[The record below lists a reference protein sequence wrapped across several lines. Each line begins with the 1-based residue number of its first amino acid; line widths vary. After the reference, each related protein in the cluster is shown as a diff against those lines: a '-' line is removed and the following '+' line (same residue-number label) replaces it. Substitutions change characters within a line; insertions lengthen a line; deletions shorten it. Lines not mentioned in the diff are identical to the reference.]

1 MTSFGRSDE
10 HMVEFDVTLSKW
22 RQAIE
27 RSVSGER
34 WRLKWT
40 FILFGL
46 ALFCHFPHYNYLA
59 GHLSGTEINPRW
71 DAIMEQAKAPLTFHR
86 FDDDPTSHLEKI
98 AFRLTVPALSF
109 LTGLGPLGLFL
120 LQNVL
125 GLVLVRAT
133 LGWCERRLGDR
144 VASLMFTGVLVFT
157 YAGAAFFF
165 DLWGMLDC
173 FGYFLLFAMLVGQ
186 RWWLIGLCG
195 FLAAFTDERACLA
208 VLIGAVFHA
217 TEAGSPGGYRLKVG
231 ARSLACLG
239 AIAAYV
245 LSRMALVHYA
255 GFVTGQKH
263 LGLLPFLSQLDQV
276 AWGVWSGFEG
286 AWLLITAFFIVLWAT
301 GHRAIALGYL
311 FSFGIVAAAA
321 IAVWDVTRS
330 MAFGFILLYPAV
342 MLLAKLIGM
351 RRLRVL
357 LFFSLAVCLL
367 HPMYFTFGDA
377 IVIPV
382 DPVPI
387 RALHV
392 LEALLK

>member
-1 MTSFGRSDE
+1 MIG
-10 HMVEFDVTLSKW
+10 FDAILTKW
-22 RQAIE
+22 RQTFE
-27 RSVSGER
+27 RSLSGER

-40 FILFGL
+40 FILFAL

-71 DAIMEQAKAPLTFHR
+71 DAIMEQATAPLTFHR
-86 FDDDPTSHLEKI
+86 FEDDPTSHLEKI
-98 AFRLTVPALSF
+98 AFRLTVPALSYV
-109 LTGLGPLGLFL
+109 TGLGPLGLFV
-120 LQNVL
+120 LQNIM
-125 GLVLVRAT
+125 GLLLVWAT
-133 LGWCERRLGDR
+133 LGIVARRTADR
-144 VASLMFTGVLVFT
+144 PAALMFTGLLVFT

-173 FGYFLLFAMLVGQ
+173 YGYFLLFWVLFAERAWIVTV
-186 RWWLIGLCG
+186 CA

-208 VLIGAVFHA
+208 LLIGAMCHA
-217 TEAGSPGGYRLKVG
+217 TVPLTTGGFRFKPGVK
-231 ARSLACLG
+231 SLACVAG
-239 AIAAYV
+239 IVAYAA
-245 LSRMALVHYA
+245 SRVVLVHWG

-286 AWLLITAFFIVLWAT
+286 AWLLIVAFFVVLWAT
-301 GHRAIALGYL
+301 GHRMLSLGYL
-311 FSFGIVAAAA
+311 ATFGLVSAAA

-342 MLLAKLIGM
+342 FMLASLIGM
-351 RRLRVL
+351 RRVRMI
-357 LFFSLAVCLL
+357 LFFALAVCLI

-392 LEALLK
+392 LEAMLK

>member
-1 MTSFGRSDE
+1 MIK
-10 HMVEFDVTLSKW
+10 FDVTLSRW
-22 RQAIE
+22 RQTIE

-71 DAIMEQAKAPLTFHR
+71 DAIMEQATAPLTFHR
-86 FDDDPTSHLEKI
+86 FEDDPTSHLEKI
-98 AFRLTVPALSF
+98 AFRLTVPALSHV
-109 LTGLGPLGLFL
+109 TGLGPLGLFV
-120 LQNVL
+120 LQNIL
-125 GLVLVRAT
+125 GLVLVWAT
-133 LGWCERRLGDR
+133 LGIVARRTGDR
-144 VASLMFTGVLVFT
+144 LSALMFTGLLVFS

-173 FGYFLLFAMLVGQ
+173 YGYFLLFWVLFAE
-186 RWWLIGLCG
+186 RAWLIALCA

-208 VLIGAVFHA
+208 LLIGAMYHA
-217 TEAGSPGGYRLKVG
+217 TVPSASSGFRLKPGIKSLACIAGMVAYVG
-231 ARSLACLG
+231 ARL
-239 AIAAYV
+239 
-245 LSRMALVHYA
+245 ALVQWG

-286 AWLLITAFFIVLWAT
+286 AWLLIGAFFVVLWAT
-301 GHRAIALGYL
+301 GHRTLSVGFLI
-311 FSFGIVAAAA
+311 SFGSVAAAA

-342 MLLAKLIGM
+342 FTLATLIGM
-351 RRLRVL
+351 RRTRVI
-357 LFFSLAVCLL
+357 LFFALAVCLI

-392 LEALLK
+392 LEMMLK